1 MSSKLCA
8 LLLLRAKG
16 VPVGSGVGAVPLS
29 RSEWDVTYDNH
40 GAAYHYC
47 LEV

>member
-16 VPVGSGVGAVPLS
+16 MPVGSRVGAVPLS
-29 RSEWDVTYDNH
+29 KLEWDVTYDNH
-40 GAAYHYC
+40 RAAYHYC